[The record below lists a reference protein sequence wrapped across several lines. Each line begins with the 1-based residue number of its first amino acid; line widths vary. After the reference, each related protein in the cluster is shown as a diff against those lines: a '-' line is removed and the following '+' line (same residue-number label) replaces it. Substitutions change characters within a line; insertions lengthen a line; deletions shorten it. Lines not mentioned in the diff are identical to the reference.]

1 MPPLEHVPL
10 DTEQDPRDLDQSDPL
25 SKLRYESE
33 IRSEQIAIFECE
45 QNGLKD
51 EKYA

>member
-25 SKLRYESE
+25 SIFEIYESE
-33 IRSEQIAIFECE
+33 IRSEQITIFECE
-45 QNGLKD
+45 
-51 EKYA
+51 